1 MLTRPSRVVK
11 TQIGDVQGKTFDF
24 GNGRVASSYLG
35 IPYAQPPIGDL
46 RFKKPLPAKKWTG
59 VRKCTEFATHCYYRN
74 PTHQLRPSED
84 CLFLNVFVPEKETL
98 TDLPVLFYIHGGG
111 FMLDSSS
118 TLGCENICKYLC
130 AAKDVIVVTIN
141 YRLGIFGFLS
151 LDPTEVPGN
160 YGLWDMTL
168 ALQWVHDNIEAF
180 GGSNKRITCFGQSA
194 GSVAVDYLSL
204 SPHSRDLFQ
213 QAMMF
218 AGTSHCDFISF
229 DWDEYGREFAL
240 EHAKFHGFVDKPEYS
255 VDERNAALLAFYRR
269 AKARDLAL
277 GIMPAPGFRFR
288 SAHLI
293 PYDAD
298 FFPKPLDELRKRSSK
313 KKTLSL
319 ELQSMNL
326 AVGSLESNHHPWIQS
341 VAVFFMK
348 SLLNPSSFV
357 GRHLFKRIMSKKSL
371 KTKPAHETYRPIIK
385 KLFCQMR
392 PDLESSKVDE
402 ILDQFL
408 DSTLSDDE
416 YVKKAIEI
424 ISDLMFVFGT
434 WKTATERATLGDRV
448 YFYKFHY
455 YKPGSVGLMSVLLP
469 FESATHCCEIPFIF
483 GVSILGHFTPDQ
495 KDEEMIEKFT
505 TYLTSFAK
513 TGNPNNEQFADKVW
527 EPLIGKSTV
536 IALGT
541 SIALAV
547 GCLRKKDAG
556 AKNLSGNA
564 PRPVGVSM
572 VSEPPA
578 GPPVQ
583 PIPVQL
589 PATGAQVVV
598 QSVEKR
604 TEEVEK
610 KSVDGKVVKEE
621 VKEQMKVVV
630 EEKDGAKGN
639 ASQLPEAAPKVE
651 DKKEESKPAVVDG
664 KEKSKKSKK
673 EVAEGAKAE
682 AKENKTAIEKE
693 KPELKPREIK
703 LDAKAQKIHE
713 GKEKR
718 GKGDYPTM
726 DDVVSDWDSKKEGA
740 DQPPTTSK
748 NPAAAAKKNKGN
760 TKDMTNLDDPEAE
773 GGEKKA

>member
-84 CLFLNVFVPEKETL
+84 CLFLNVFVPEKEAL

-141 YRLGIFGFLS
+141 YRLGLFGFLS

-194 GSVAVDYLSL
+194 GN
-204 SPHSRDLFQ
+204 LFQ

-255 VDERNAALLAFYRR
+255 ADERNAALLTFYRR

-293 PYDAD
+293 PYDGD
-298 FFPKPLDELRKRSSK
+298 FFPKPLDELRKEAPRK
-313 KKTLSL
+313 NIIAGVTEHEVKEFVAQLTLS
-319 ELQSMNL
+319 L

-341 VAVFFMK
+341 MAVFFMK

-371 KTKPAHETYRPIIK
+371 NTKPAHETYRPIIK

-392 PDLESSKVDE
+392 PDLEPSKVDE

-408 DSTLSDDE
+408 DPTLNDDE

-434 WKTATERATLGDRV
+434 WKTATERAKLGDRV
-448 YFYKFHY
+448 YLYKFHY

-469 FESATHCCEIPFIF
+469 FESATHCCEIPYTF
-483 GVSILGHFTPDQ
+483 GVSILGHFTPDR
-495 KDEEMIEKFT
+495 KDEEMIEK
-505 TYLTSFAK
+505 
-513 TGNPNNEQFADKVW
+513 NPNNEKFADKVW
-527 EPLIGKSTV
+527 EPLSAENNERWFLFDDQEFGMPGKWTA

-541 SIALAV
+541 SIALTV
-547 GCLRKKDAG
+547 GCMRKKDAG
-556 AKNLSGNA
+556 AKNPPANA
-564 PRPVGVSM
+564 SRPVGLSM

-578 GPPVQ
+578 APPVQ
-583 PIPVQL
+583 VAPVQA
-589 PATGAQVVV
+589 PGTAAQVVV
-598 QSVEKR
+598 QSVE
-604 TEEVEK
+604 VEK
-610 KSVDGKVVKEE
+610 KSADGKVAKEE
-621 VKEQMKVVV
+621 EQVKVVV
-630 EEKDGAKGN
+630 EEKDGAKSN
-639 ASQLPEAAPKVE
+639 VPVVPEAAPKE
-651 DKKEESKPAVVDG
+651 EEKKEESKPAAPDH

-673 EVAEGAKAE
+673 EVAEGAKVE
-682 AKENKTAIEKE
+682 EKKVDAKENKTAIEKE
-693 KPELKPREIK
+693 KPELKPKEMK
-703 LDAKAQKIHE
+703 LDAKA
-713 GKEKR
+713 
-718 GKGDYPTM
+718 M

-740 DQPPTTSK
+740 DHPPTASK
-748 NPAAAAKKNKGN
+748 NPATLKKNKGN